1 MSAHHSATSEV
12 RVSAAYIQMAE
23 TKERAARRVETSIYL
38 GRCGSA
44 TSASARPCTHSE
56 CGSEETAQKVTSS
69 SYRCGSHS

>member
-38 GRCGSA
+38 G
-44 TSASARPCTHSE
+44 PVWE
-56 CGSEETAQKVTSS
+56 CNQRVGPALHTQ
-69 SYRCGSHS
+69 